1 MRSIQALTFKALFPL
16 GAVLVL
22 GLVFYPQIV
31 DSILF
36 TPHPAIV
43 FIIFGLMALGA
54 LLLMINLK
62 HLATDHRA
70 FLQVKVDV
78 LNKGQEALQLLQ
90 DRTPAPDAELP
101 DTGVGRVLASRDQF
115 AAWRQRRVIIKSS
128 RMPPLALVKRA

>member
-54 LLLMINLK
+54 LLLI
-62 HLATDHRA
+62 
-70 FLQVKVDV
+70 
-78 LNKGQEALQLLQ
+78 
-90 DRTPAPDAELP
+90 PAIFESLH
-101 DTGVGRVLASRDQF
+101 
-115 AAWRQRRVIIKSS
+115 
-128 RMPPLALVKRA
+128 KRALCSRRGSARR